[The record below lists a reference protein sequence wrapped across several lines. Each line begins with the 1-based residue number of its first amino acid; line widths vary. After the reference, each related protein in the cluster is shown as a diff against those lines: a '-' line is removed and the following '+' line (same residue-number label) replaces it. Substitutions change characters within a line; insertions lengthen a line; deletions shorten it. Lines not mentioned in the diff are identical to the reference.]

1 MPYYPYNGYYPQM
14 PMPDQLAQLRQG
26 YPQMPMQ
33 PVQPPIQRGQDAAI
47 IWVANK
53 QEADNYMVAP
63 NSAVA
68 LWDRSA
74 PVIYLKQADAS
85 GKPSMTIYDLV
96 ERKNAPV
103 QAPQA
108 QMVEYATRADL
119 EAMAARV
126 EAMAAR
132 MDAMTV
138 REPAKGKRTKEDMSN
153 AESV

>member
-33 PVQPPIQRGQDAAI
+33 SVQPPIQRGQDAAI

-108 QMVEYATRADL
+108 QIGGICHAGRFGSYGSTCGSDGGACGRNVCA
-119 EAMAARV
+119 
-126 EAMAAR
+126 
-132 MDAMTV
+132 
-138 REPAKGKRTKEDMSN
+138 
-153 AESV
+153 

>member
-1 MPYYPYNGYYPQM
+1 MPYYPYNGY
-14 PMPDQLAQLRQG
+14 

-96 ERKNAPV
+96 ERKNVPV

-126 EAMAAR
+126 EAMSAR
-132 MDAMTV
+132 VDAMSA
-138 REPAKGKRTKEDMSN
+138 REPAKGKRAKEDMSN